1 MFHSKIFTLRELWES
16 SHHHFKIIAFI
27 LYFVFGALAVVINL
41 IELTILLRKPKRTN
55 FEIILTSLAS
65 ADLLS
70 GLSSIASGII
80 VKYSSITSYG
90 LSAKI
95 YVAVLMHALSLS
107 LGHAFI
113 ITIDRFIA
121 VSHPITYCV
130 LIDKRKIVKAIVVWW
145 FTTVCSSVIFVQIKE
160 DLLVTQVLC
169 SFVILEG
176 IIIVIL
182 YCLLIRRMPRNSKSL
197 ASRSFQQQPLQHRCM
212 FSVLRTQHERLIVMN
227 GKAVCVLF
235 VLFNFPLSFHIIIAS
250 PCLFFLTH
258 ALPFFNNIFN
268 PVVYFL
274 VTHFRRRTNRRG

>member
-41 IELTILLRKPKRTN
+41 IELTILLTKPKRTK

-70 GLSSIASGII
+70 GLSSITSGII

-95 YVAVLMHALSLS
+95 YVAVLMHALSSS

-113 ITIDRFIA
+113 ITIDHFIA

-145 FTTVCSSVIFVQIKE
+145 FMTVCSSVIFVQIKE
-160 DLLVTQVLC
+160 DLLVTQDL
-169 SFVILEG
+169 
-176 IIIVIL
+176 
-182 YCLLIRRMPRNSKSL
+182 
-197 ASRSFQQQPLQHRCM
+197 
-212 FSVLRTQHERLIVMN
+212 
-227 GKAVCVLF
+227 
-235 VLFNFPLSFHIIIAS
+235 
-250 PCLFFLTH
+250 
-258 ALPFFNNIFN
+258 
-268 PVVYFL
+268 
-274 VTHFRRRTNRRG
+274 

>member
-95 YVAVLMHALSLS
+95 YVAVLMHALSSS

-182 YCLLIRRMPRNSKSL
+182 YCLLI
-197 ASRSFQQQPLQHRCM
+197 
-212 FSVLRTQHERLIVMN
+212 
-227 GKAVCVLF
+227 
-235 VLFNFPLSFHIIIAS
+235 
-250 PCLFFLTH
+250 
-258 ALPFFNNIFN
+258 
-268 PVVYFL
+268 
-274 VTHFRRRTNRRG
+274 